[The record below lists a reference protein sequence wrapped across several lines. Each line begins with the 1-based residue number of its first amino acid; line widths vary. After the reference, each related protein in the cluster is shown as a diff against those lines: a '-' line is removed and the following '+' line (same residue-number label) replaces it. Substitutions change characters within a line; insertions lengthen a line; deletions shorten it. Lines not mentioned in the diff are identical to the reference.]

1 MGKNHKPNMKT
12 LIHTLLSAMPL
23 LLASCAEQYSVQG
36 ISSQS
41 ILDGQMTYLRTD
53 DNASARTLDSCEV
66 LHGQFNMSGALDS
79 TIFVRLFIGP
89 NDYIPIV
96 LEKGN
101 VQVSIG
107 NSAVR
112 MFGTPLNDR
121 LYNFLTRRDS
131 LSILRA
137 ELPRRESEMYLEGYS
152 QDEIIDEL
160 ASSEMHLN
168 KELDRLETQFIIDN
182 FDNVLGV
189 AWFLKLCDSAERMFG
204 YPTTTPQIDEIYGR
218 APEAFRQRS
227 EIKSY
232 MDKCK

>member
-1 MGKNHKPNMKT
+1 MKS
-12 LIHTLLSAMPL
+12 LIYTLLSAAPL
-23 LLASCAEQYSVQG
+23 LFIACAEQYSVQG

-41 ILDGQMTYLRTD
+41 MLDGQMTYLRTD
-53 DNASARTLDSCEV
+53 NNEAAQTLDSCKV

-79 TIFVRLFIGP
+79 TIFARLFIGP

-96 LEKGN
+96 LEKGD

-107 NSAVR
+107 NSTVR
-112 MFGTPLNDR
+112 MYGTPLNDR
-121 LYNFLTRRDS
+121 LYRFLTRRDS

-160 ASSEMHLN
+160 AHSEMMLN
-168 KELDRLETQFIIDN
+168 KELDRLETQFIVDN

-189 AWFLKLCDSAERMFG
+189 AWFMKLCQSAEQIFG

-218 APEAFRQRS
+218 APEAFRQQKDV
-227 EIKSY
+227 KSF

>member
-1 MGKNHKPNMKT
+1 MKS
-12 LIHTLLSAMPL
+12 LIYTLLSAAPL
-23 LLASCAEQYSVQG
+23 LLSSCAEQYSVLG

-41 ILDGQMTYLRTD
+41 MLDGQMTYLRTD
-53 DNASARTLDSCEV
+53 NNEAAQTLDSCKV

-79 TIFVRLFIGP
+79 TIFARLFIGP

-96 LEKGN
+96 LEKGD

-107 NSAVR
+107 NSTVR
-112 MFGTPLNDR
+112 MYGTPLNDR
-121 LYNFLTRRDS
+121 LYSFLTRRDS

-160 ASSEMHLN
+160 AHSEMALN
-168 KELDRLETQFIIDN
+168 RELDRLETQFIVDN

-189 AWFLKLCDSAERMFG
+189 AWFMKLCGAAEQIFG

-218 APEAFRQRS
+218 APEAFRQQRDV
-227 EIKSY
+227 KSF